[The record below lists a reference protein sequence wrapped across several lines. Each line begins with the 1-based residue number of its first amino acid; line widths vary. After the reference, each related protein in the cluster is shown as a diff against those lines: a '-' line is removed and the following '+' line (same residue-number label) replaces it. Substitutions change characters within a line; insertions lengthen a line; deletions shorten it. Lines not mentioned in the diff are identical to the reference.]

1 MLDPITPVLQNKRP
15 KRRSYTKEF
24 KAELVAQ
31 CNQGVQSLARIALDN
46 QINANLLRKWQRELN
61 QQKAPAK
68 LLPVRV
74 SSSAEQIAS
83 AGSIEI
89 AIGSIIVRFNGPVDP
104 ASAQTLLNL
113 LR

>member
-1 MLDPITPVLQNKRP
+1 MQDPITPAVQNERP

-31 CNQGVQSLARIALDN
+31 CNQGGQSLARIALDN
-46 QINANLLRKWQRELN
+46 QINANLLQKWQRELN

-74 SSSAEQIAS
+74 SSSAEPVAPAS
-83 AGSIEI
+83 SIEI
-89 AIGSIIVRFNGPVDP
+89 AMGSIIVRFNGLVDP
-104 ASAQTLLNL
+104 VNAQTVLNL